1 MLDKSRS
8 CDVVLDESS
17 FSPASDFINQ
27 GSVSDSAVEQDA
39 LTGSKQKLDELD
51 NDESVCLD
59 DEASVWSPLIC
70 DTSREQ
76 MPVICT
82 NQRALPSI
90 GDLLSRS
97 ETVDVDSPRISKIEN
112 GPGESEVARPK
123 VSFIL
128 GKFV

>member
-1 MLDKSRS
+1 M
-8 CDVVLDESS
+8 
-17 FSPASDFINQ
+17 
-27 GSVSDSAVEQDA
+27 QDTLA
-39 LTGSKQKLDELD
+39 GSKQKLDELD

-70 DTSREQ
+70 DASREQ

-82 NQRALPSI
+82 NQTALPSI
-90 GDLLSRS
+90 GDLLSRT
-97 ETVDVDSPRISKIEN
+97 ETADVDSPRTSKMEN
-112 GPGESEVARPK
+112 GPGESELARPK